1 MKMCQCLV
9 RSGINTL
16 MLNVPEE
23 LAVVGKNIIVEAKT
37 LDRGNIESSFV
48 VDTVYEAVKM
58 PIKDVQ

>member
-16 MLNVPEE
+16 MLNVPEK

-58 PIKDVQ
+58 PIKDV